1 MSWKLGGA
9 CTFAAL
15 ALIGLPGCP
24 QRTPKGQDPAS
35 SAGAD
40 GAKPTT
46 DPAGPSVP
54 RGPVVVQTGHPRL
67 LVRESDLPR
76 LRSWASNDNP
86 IFKEGLEALVKQCA
100 ETMDAGGTK
109 TEDPASPNGYFA
121 SPPETFAMLFA
132 FYSLVAP
139 TQGERDAYAK
149 RARTLLMYVIDKA
162 LPGAAPDQAFRDPAF
177 AIGDRSRWSGMGFP
191 LTVDW
196 IYKTLSADDKKK
208 IRTVFLRWAN
218 EIQKAETTTDNH
230 PEPPGVYN
238 DPKLTADVRRT
249 RWAGNNYYTAHMRNL
264 GMMAMSFDAADD
276 ADEKLRSHLKSVTGA
291 WLYVSDALMR
301 GDMRGGL
308 ASEGFE
314 YSPLSVG
321 YVAQL
326 LLALH
331 TAGRDDIATSGK
343 QSTFDNPFW
352 NETIPGFLHSISPT
366 TKVPNDQDVAYMGAL
381 HQVAWY
387 GDGEKYW
394 APDYMGVFGPL
405 GVYDSLTQNEKRAS
419 QLRWIETN
427 AAPGGA
433 ARIHARA
440 GDNNDLLA
448 SIFYFLL
455 MDPKAKPAA
464 DPHSLYPLVHFSQG
478 LGRFLQ
484 RTSWADNATW
494 FSYKLGWTT
503 LDHQHADGN
512 MFELWRKGEWLTKE
526 RTGYGDDAACT
537 DMKNGIAIQNDRP
550 MHHDGGYRVAEWKRG
565 SQWTYVTNG
574 DGKILASRWGA
585 DFTYFLGDAT
595 LLYNSKDE
603 KAEDVVHASRSIVW
617 IVPDRI
623 VTYDRAQSKT
633 EKRFKRFWMQ
643 LPASGSVAANLMT
656 MKSAGGQNLFVRTLL
671 PNPATISVEK
681 AEALDDENGKQ
692 PAQLDPIKFRLRVE
706 ATGSPKSV
714 RWLHVIQGADGKDH
728 ADNATLINSTGGTPY
743 QGASF
748 NDTVVMFP
756 VDIGAVSSVTFVVP
770 ATTKAQ
776 LVTGL
781 LPNTGYKVAT
791 QKAGDSITTT
801 VTKGGDQKSDG
812 GGVLTIGKLP

>member
-1 MSWKLGGA
+1 MRCKLAGL
-9 CTFAAL
+9 FAL
-15 ALIGLPGCP
+15 ALFVPACP
-24 QRTPKGQDPAS
+24 RSTPKGVDAS
-35 SAGAD
+35 SD
-40 GAKPTT
+40 VAKQGGDAAVKVTAPTK
-46 DPAGPSVP
+46 AA
-54 RGPVVVQTGHPRL
+54 TGHPRL
-67 LVRESDLPR
+67 FVREVDLPR
-76 LRSWASNDNP
+76 LQGWANDANP
-86 IFKEGLEALVKQCA
+86 IFAKGLKPLVEQCA
-100 ETMDAGGTK
+100 ATMDAGGTM
-109 TEDPASPNGYFA
+109 TDDPASPNGYFS
-121 SPPETFAMLFA
+121 SPPEAYAMLFA

-139 TQGERDAYAK
+139 TPVEREAYAR

-162 LPGAAPDQAFRDPAF
+162 ALGAAPNQPFRDPAF
-177 AIGDRSRWSGMGFP
+177 SIGDRSRWFGQGFP

-196 IYKTLSADDKKK
+196 IYGSLSAQDKKK
-208 IRTVFLRWAN
+208 IRTVFLRWAK
-218 EIQKAETTTDNH
+218 EVQSAETTTDNH
-230 PEPPGVYN
+230 PEPAGVVN

-276 ADEKLRSHLKSVTGA
+276 PDEKLRSQLASVTGA

-321 YVAQL
+321 YVAHL
-326 LLALH
+326 LLALY
-331 TAGRDDIATSGK
+331 TAGRADPAVSGK
-343 QSTFDNPFW
+343 QVTFDNPFW
-352 NETIPGFLHSISPT
+352 NDTIPGYLHSLSPT
-366 TKVPNDQDVAYMGAL
+366 TKVPADPDNAYLGAL

-394 APDYMGVFGPL
+394 APDHMGVFGPL
-405 GVYDSLTQNEKRAS
+405 GVYDHYTQNDKRLS
-419 QLRWIETN
+419 QLRWIETSF
-427 AAPGGA
+427 APGGA
-433 ARIHARA
+433 EKLEARA

-455 MDPKAKPAA
+455 LDPKAKAQP
-464 DPHSLYPLVHFSQG
+464 DPHALYPLTHFSAG

-484 RTSWADNATW
+484 RTSWAPNASW

-537 DMKNGIAIQNDRP
+537 DQKNGIALQNNRP
-550 MHHDGGYRVAEWKRG
+550 EHHDGYRGAEWKRG

-595 LLYNSKDE
+595 ALYNSKDE
-603 KAEDVVHASRSIVW
+603 SAEDILHASRSIVW

-623 VTYDRAQSKT
+623 VTYDRAASKT
-633 EKRFKRFWMQ
+633 AGRFKRFWMQ
-643 LPASGSVAANLMT
+643 LPNSGSVVGGLMT
-656 MKSAGGQNLFVRTLL
+656 MKTPGNQNLFVRTLL
-671 PNPATISVEK
+671 PNPATIAVEH

-692 PAQLDPIKFRLRVE
+692 PALLDPIRFRLRVE
-706 ATGSPKSV
+706 APGSPKSV
-714 RWLHVIQGADGKDH
+714 RWLHVIQGADGKDR
-728 ADNATLINSTGGTPY
+728 ADTAALVSSTAGTPY

-756 VDIGAVSSVTFVVP
+756 VDIGTFASVTYSAP
-770 ATTKAQ
+770 ASTKAH

-781 LPNTGYKVAT
+781 VPGAGYKVTT
-791 QKAGDSITTT
+791 QKSGDAIVTT
-801 VTKGGDQKSDG
+801 VSAGGDKKADR
-812 GGVLTIGKLP
+812 GGVLLLGTLP

>member
-1 MSWKLGGA
+1 MSSKLTGIGSL
-9 CTFAAL
+9 CAL
-15 ALIGLPGCP
+15 ALVGLPSCP
-24 QRTPKGQDPAS
+24 RLGTKPPDAATEAPQQGTDGVALART
-35 SAGAD
+35 
-40 GAKPTT
+40 
-46 DPAGPSVP
+46 
-54 RGPVVVQTGHPRL
+54 GPVVVATGHPRL
-67 LVRESDLPR
+67 LVRESDLAR
-76 LRSWASNDNP
+76 LRGWATADNAT
-86 IFKEGLEALVKQCA
+86 FEKGLKPLVEQCA
-100 ETMDAGGTK
+100 QTMDAGGATA
-109 TEDPASPNGYFA
+109 EDPASPNGYFA
-121 SPPETFAMLFA
+121 SPPEAFAMLFA
-132 FYSLVAP
+132 FTSLVHPSP
-139 TQGERDAYAK
+139 TERAAYAK

-162 LPGAAPDQAFRDPAF
+162 VKGAAADQAFRDPAF
-177 AIGDRSRWSGMGFP
+177 SIGDRSRWFGVGFP

-196 IYKTLSADDKKK
+196 IYGTLTADDKKK
-208 IRTVFLRWAN
+208 IRTVFLRWAK
-218 EIQKAETTTDNH
+218 EIQSAETTTDNH
-230 PEPPGVYN
+230 PEPAGLLN
-238 DPKLTADVRRT
+238 DPKLTANVRRT

-276 ADEKLRSHLKSVTGA
+276 PEEQLRSQLASVTGA

-331 TAGRDDIATSGK
+331 TAGRADPAVHGK
-343 QSTFDNPFW
+343 QVTFDNPFW
-352 NETIPGFLHSISPT
+352 NETIPGYLHSLSPT
-366 TKVPNDQDVAYMGAL
+366 TKVPSDPDVAYLGAL

-405 GVYDSLTQNEKRAS
+405 GVYDSYTQNDKRLA

-427 AAPGGA
+427 AAPGGPP
-433 ARIHARA
+433 RLEARA

-448 SIFYFLL
+448 SIFYYLL
-455 MDPKAKPAA
+455 LDPKAKPSP
-464 DPHSLYPLVHFSQG
+464 DPHALYPLIHFSAG

-484 RTSWADNATW
+484 RTSWAADATW

-537 DMKNGIAIQNDRP
+537 DQKNGIALQNGKPAHSD
-550 MHHDGGYRVAEWKRG
+550 GYRGAEWKRG

-595 LLYNSKDE
+595 PLYNSKDE
-603 KAEDVVHASRSIVW
+603 GSEDILHASRSIVW

-623 VTYDRAQSKT
+623 ITYDRAASKT
-633 EKRFKRFWMQ
+633 AGRFKRFWMQ
-643 LPASGSVAANLMT
+643 LPSPGTVANGLMT

-671 PNPATISVEK
+671 PSPATVAVEK
-681 AEALDDENGKQ
+681 AESLDDDNGKQ
-692 PAQLDPIKFRLRVE
+692 PAQLDPIKYRLRVE
-706 ATGSPKSV
+706 APGSPKTV
-714 RWLHVIQGADGKDH
+714 RWLHVIQGADGKDR
-728 ADNATLINSTGGTPY
+728 ADGAALVASTAGTPY

-748 NDTVVMFP
+748 NDTVVLFP
-756 VDIGAVSSVTFVVP
+756 VDIGKFASVTYTAP
-770 ATTKAQ
+770 GSTKAH

-781 LPNTGYKVAT
+781 TPGAGYKSIL
-791 QKAGDSITTT
+791 QKTGDVTVVTITT
-801 VTKGGDQKSDG
+801 GGDQKADS
-812 GGVLTIGKLP
+812 GGVLVLGKLP

>member
-1 MSWKLGGA
+1 MSWKLAGLFAVASFALPA
-9 CTFAAL
+9 CPFS
-15 ALIGLPGCP
+15 
-24 QRTPKGQDPAS
+24 TPKGDAS
-35 SAGAD
+35 TD
-40 GAKPTT
+40 GAKRGA
-46 DPAGPSVP
+46 DAAVPANATVK
-54 RGPVVVQTGHPRL
+54 VATGHPRL
-67 LVRESDLPR
+67 LVREVDLPR
-76 LRSWASNDNP
+76 LRGWASADNA
-86 IFKEGLEALVKQCA
+86 IFEKGLKPLVEQCA
-100 ETMDAGGTK
+100 ATMDAGGAMTD
-109 TEDPASPNGYFA
+109 DPASPNGYF
-121 SPPETFAMLFA
+121 SNPPEAYAMLFA
-132 FYSLVAP
+132 FYSLVAASP
-139 TQGERDAYAK
+139 ADRDAYAK

-162 LPGAAPDQAFRDPAF
+162 APGAAPDQPFRDPAF
-177 AIGDRSRWSGMGFP
+177 AIGDRSRWFGMGFP

-196 IYKTLSADDKKK
+196 IYGTLSAQDKKQ
-208 IRTVFLRWAN
+208 IRTVFLRWAK
-218 EIQKAETTTDNH
+218 EIQNAETTTDNH
-230 PEPPGVYN
+230 PEPAGVLN

-276 ADEKLRSHLKSVTGA
+276 PDEKLRSHLASVTGA

-308 ASEGFE
+308 AAEGFE

-326 LLALH
+326 LLALY
-331 TAGRDDIATSGK
+331 TAGRADPTASGK
-343 QSTFDNPFW
+343 QATFDNPFW
-352 NETIPGFLHSISPT
+352 NETIPGYLHSLSPIA
-366 TKVPNDQDVAYMGAL
+366 KVPTDPDNAYLGAL

-394 APDYMGVFGPL
+394 APDYMGVFGPMA
-405 GVYDSLTQNEKRAS
+405 VYDHYTQNEKRLS
-419 QLRWIETN
+419 QLRWIETSF
-427 AAPGGA
+427 APGGLP
-433 ARIHARA
+433 RLEARA
-440 GDNNDLLA
+440 SDNNDLLA
-448 SIFYFLL
+448 SIFYFLML
-455 MDPKAKPAA
+455 DPKAKPPE
-464 DPHSLYPLVHFSQG
+464 DPHPLYPLIHFSAG

-484 RTSWADNATW
+484 RTSWAANASW

-537 DMKNGIAIQNDRP
+537 DQKNSIALQNDRP
-550 MHHDGGYRVAEWKRG
+550 QHHDGYRGAEWKRG

-595 LLYNSKDE
+595 ALYNSKDE
-603 KAEDVVHASRSIVW
+603 GSQDILHASRSIVW
-617 IVPDRI
+617 IVPDRVI
-623 VTYDRAQSKT
+623 TYDRAASKT
-633 EKRFKRFWMQ
+633 AGRFKRFWMQ
-643 LPASGSVAANLMT
+643 LPSSGSVAGGLMT

-671 PNPATISVEK
+671 PNPATVVVER

-692 PAQLDPIKFRLRVE
+692 PALLDPIKFRLRVE
-706 ATGSPKSV
+706 APGSPKTV

-728 ADNATLINSTGGTPY
+728 ADNAALVSSTAGTPY

-756 VDIGAVSSVTFVVP
+756 VDIGKLASVTYAVP
-770 ATTKAQ
+770 AATKAQ

-781 LPNTGYKVAT
+781 TPGAGYKVVT
-791 QKAGDSITTT
+791 QKSGDTVVTT
-801 VTKGGDQKSDG
+801 VTPGGDQKADS
-812 GGVLTIGKLP
+812 GGVLMIGKLP